1 MGEVWIFFGT
11 TNCDWFTLL
20 NKVNQILVIKR
31 KQSYLNSMDSYKLK
45 QMGLH
50 QMSVPAII
58 IIIFWSRGLYIAN
71 GSFKADEGAWGVMGL
86 PLWPAS
92 PSTVNKPPNL
102 AMSPHTGLSMHSSHC
117 VNGRKESGWVGRS
130 RTKRWTDALY
140 KENRH
145 KLKYASNTY
154 NKECSEHSPEQQRK
168 MHPPAVNLNSFLRDP
183 EPALHKL
190 QLGILLVIQLANQEV
205 NLTTH

>member
-1 MGEVWIFFGT
+1 M
-11 TNCDWFTLL
+11 
-20 NKVNQILVIKR
+20 
-31 KQSYLNSMDSYKLK
+31 NSMDSYKLK

-50 QMSVPAII
+50 EMSVPAII

-86 PLWPAS
+86 PLWPVS
-92 PSTVNKPPNL
+92 PSTVNKPPNV

-130 RTKRWTDALY
+130 RTKRWTDALH

-183 EPALHKL
+183 EPALRKL